1 MQTKSIIPSIV
12 FLSVGLTKDQLCMVK
27 VMNLMNPVISS
38 GGSDETDTIT
48 DHPSGDLLGNQI
60 NVFGKAFSGKFCL
73 IKLFLKFFG

>member
-1 MQTKSIIPSIV
+1 M
-12 FLSVGLTKDQLCMVK
+12 MK

-73 IKLFLKFFG
+73 IKLFFEVFWMNSIWERFLKKIQLHMKVHEN

>member
-1 MQTKSIIPSIV
+1 
-12 FLSVGLTKDQLCMVK
+12 MVK

-60 NVFGKAFSGKFCL
+60 NVFGKAFSGKFCRIIL
-73 IKLFLKFFG
+73 IGSFLDEWHLGTISEKNSIAHERP

>member
-1 MQTKSIIPSIV
+1 
-12 FLSVGLTKDQLCMVK
+12 MVK

-60 NVFGKAFSGKFCL
+60 NVFGKAFSGKFC
-73 IKLFLKFFG
+73 FFKFFG

>member
-73 IKLFLKFFG
+73 IKVF